1 MKFFVWSDFDL
12 DGTGSI
18 LLLKWVYPDVS
29 ISFKNTKVNAFR
41 DEFIAWSKT
50 DSIDKYDRVFFLDL
64 DVSKNADL
72 MDHEK
77 SVVMDHHITHVENK
91 SVYKKSKVI
100 VEDCTSCVRLMYK
113 KFKDKVKLTDDQKK
127 IVLLIDDYDCYKHD
141 LKESLMLNYLFTDL
155 QKGEYANKVER
166 FIAEF
171 KDGFCGFTP
180 MQLNIIKFYQ
190 NKIQKTI
197 ENSDYFEGEVSI
209 QKKNRRVKAA
219 ITETAINDV
228 CEHILNEGHDL
239 AIAFNPKTG
248 SVSFRTKQ
256 EDLDVSKVAEKL
268 FGGGGHQY
276 AAGGKVSEQFAE
288 FTKLLKKVR

>member
-18 LLLKWVYPDVS
+18 LLLKWAYPDVT
-29 ISFKNTKVNAFR
+29 ITFKNTKVNSFR
-41 DEFIAWSKT
+41 DEFIAWCKN
-50 DSIDKYDRVFFLDL
+50 DSIDNYDRVFFLDL

-77 SVVMDHHITHVENK
+77 SVVMDHHLSHVENK
-91 SVYKKSKVI
+91 SVYKKSKVV
-100 VEDCTSCVRLMYK
+100 VEECTSCVLLMYK
-113 KFKDKVKLTDDQKK
+113 KLKGQLKLTEAQKK
-127 IVLLIDDYDCYKHD
+127 IVIYIDDYDCYKHQV
-141 LKESLMLNYLFTDL
+141 KESLMLNYLFTDL
-155 QKGEYANKVER
+155 QRGEYANKVER

-171 KDGFCGFTP
+171 KDGFHGFTP

-197 ENSDYFEGEVSI
+197 DNCDYFEGEVNI
-209 QKKNRRVKAA
+209 QKKSRRIKAA
-219 ITETAINDV
+219 ITDTAINDV
-228 CEHILNEGHDL
+228 CEHILNEGYDL

-256 EDLDVSKVAEKL
+256 EDLDVSKIAEKL
-268 FGGGGHQY
+268 CGGGGHQY
-276 AAGGKVSEQFAE
+276 AAGGKASETFAE
-288 FTKLLKKVR
+288 FTKLLKKSR